1 MYTALFRI
9 LPEDCTDENKVI
21 KVQRKTLLKIAS
33 PLSWYAQVL
42 GAGKNF
48 VHSLYKNAGWGWD
61 YAWVELNNLTKRD
74 IQWWRMIVLMSLKDP
89 FVFAAKISHMRV
101 IKSADISLYTD
112 ASTSVGGGAWLSST
126 DDQVLQEGFF
136 RWSPEEIASIKRSG
150 LDSKNFLM
158 NEGTKVGINVLEF
171 FAVFHFVIVWRQS
184 LRGKVVKCNCD
195 NSVAV
200 AWLSTMRASNK
211 SPVAESL
218 MKIFSLFC
226 IINNIQFISCYFP
239 GILNTYAD
247 NLSRDVLLQETWVI
261 AEDSKDNPWWEG
273 LSPEVISRNFL
284 RMCIIEPFNPR
295 LKDLLRL
302 LQALQ

>member
-1 MYTALFRI
+1 MESGTKKKRNLEDVYSLVQNSTGGLHRRKQSYQSAEENVVEDSIVVI
-9 LPEDCTDENKVI
+9 LV
-21 KVQRKTLLKIAS
+21 RSSLM
-33 PLSWYAQVL
+33 
-42 GAGKNF
+42 GRKNF

-61 YAWVELNNLTKRD
+61 YAWIELNNLTKRD

-184 LRGKVVKCNCD
+184 LRGKVVKCN
-195 NSVAV
+195 
-200 AWLSTMRASNK
+200 LT
-211 SPVAESL
+211 
-218 MKIFSLFC
+218 
-226 IINNIQFISCYFP
+226 
-239 GILNTYAD
+239 
-247 NLSRDVLLQETWVI
+247 VI
-261 AEDSKDNPWWEG
+261 T
-273 LSPEVISRNFL
+273 
-284 RMCIIEPFNPR
+284 
-295 LKDLLRL
+295 LRL
-302 LQALQ
+302 